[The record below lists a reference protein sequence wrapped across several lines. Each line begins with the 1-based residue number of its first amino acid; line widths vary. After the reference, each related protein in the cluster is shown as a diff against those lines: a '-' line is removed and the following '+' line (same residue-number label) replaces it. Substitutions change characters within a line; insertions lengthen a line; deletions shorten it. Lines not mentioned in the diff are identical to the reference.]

1 MALHTAVINVMVA
14 AAKKASRGLLR
25 DYGEVDQLQVSLK
38 GPANFVSAA
47 DRRADDVLR
56 TELRKARPD
65 WGILTEESGMTS
77 GSDSENRWV
86 VDPLDGTTNFLH
98 GIPHFA
104 ISFAQERKG
113 EVVAGIVHDPLKDET
128 FMAER
133 GAGAFLQAR
142 RLRVSARKSLAD
154 ALFATGIPHIGRP
167 DHEEFLARLRVVMAS
182 SAGVRRPGA
191 ATLDLAYVAAGR
203 FDGYWEADLGLWDIA
218 AGMLLV
224 REAGGLAGDLYG
236 KPLLETKTVVAAND
250 QLFERFQQLLR
261 DADAGRGV
269 VRPSAA
275 G

>member
-1 MALHTAVINVMVA
+1 VALHTAVINVMVA

-56 TELRKARPD
+56 AELKKARPD
-65 WGILTEESGMTS
+65 WGILTEESGMAG

-104 ISFAQERKG
+104 ISIAHERKG
-113 EVVAGIVHDPLKDET
+113 EIVAGIVHDPLKDET

-142 RLRVSARKSLAD
+142 RLRVSARKSLAE
-154 ALFATGIPHIGRP
+154 AVFATGIPNLGRA
-167 DHEEFLARLRVVMAS
+167 DHEGFLARLRAVMAN
-182 SAGVRRPGA
+182 SAGVRRLGA
-191 ATLDLAYVAAGR
+191 ATLDLAYVAGGR
-203 FDGYWEADLGLWDIA
+203 LDGYWEADLGLWDMA
-218 AGMLLV
+218 AGLLLV
-224 REAGGLAGDLYG
+224 REAGGMAGDLYG
-236 KPLLETKTVVAAND
+236 KPFLETKTVVAAND
-250 QLFERFQQLLR
+250 QLFERFQRLLR
-261 DADAGRGV
+261 DADDGRGV